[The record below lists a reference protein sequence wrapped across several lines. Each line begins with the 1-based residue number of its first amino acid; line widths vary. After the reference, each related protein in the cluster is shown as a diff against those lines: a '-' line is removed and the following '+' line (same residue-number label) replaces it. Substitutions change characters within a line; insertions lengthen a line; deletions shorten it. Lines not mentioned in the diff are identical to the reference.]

1 MAKIRLKRLKDEEEN
16 LKQTQN
22 CTCGEECGC
31 NHETEHECCGKHEHT
46 CKCNHDGHNH
56 NHCHCDDDC
65 HCNDDCCDDEC
76 SCHDECE
83 DDNCDCCNHDDN
95 LQEAYNYLEL
105 AQRIQAEFE
114 NYRKRTQ
121 SAEREAKQK
130 GIMEAVE
137 KLLPVVDSVDI
148 AKKQVTDESLLNAL
162 EVINKQ
168 IFQSLESLGVKKIEA
183 LGKPFDPNYHNAIMT
198 GEDAEKEADI
208 VLEEYQQGFTLGD
221 KVIRYSVVKVN
232 K

>member
-1 MAKIRLKRLKDEEEN
+1 MAKIRLKRLEDEEES
-16 LKQTQN
+16 LKNTHK
-22 CTCGEECGC
+22 CDCGENCSC
-31 NHETEHECCGKHEHT
+31 NHDSEHTCCGKHEH
-46 CKCNHDGHNH
+46 CNCEKDNHQCNCEHNH
-56 NHCHCDDDC
+56 NK
-65 HCNDDCCDDEC
+65 DEC
-76 SCHDECE
+76 QCDGKCHSQEDE
-83 DDNCDCCNHDDN
+83 CDCCKNDDN

-105 AQRIQAEFE
+105 AQRVQAEFE

-121 SAEREAKQK
+121 NAEKEARQK

-148 AKKQVTDESLLNAL
+148 AKKQVADQTLLNAL
-162 EVINKQ
+162 EIINKQ

-183 LGKPFDPNYHNAIMT
+183 LGKPFNPNYHNAIMT
-198 GEDAEKEADI
+198 GEDSEKEADI